1 MTLTADVSV
10 IFAAARQVHADA
22 LERLAQ
28 GDIRDAAEKA
38 WLATLRATN
47 ALIMAHTG
55 EEPLKTP
62 PDSSIQLDTL
72 AQKRQAASSQPSGGA
87 LLLQAEFAFTATA
100 STSASVNPVRRL
112 SGASARRR
120 STSRTQRRW
129 PIPKPAV
136 AEEPARPRLVTAR
149 GLRLCRLQPQ
159 VPAEIRRLGT

>member
-10 IFAAARQVHADA
+10 IFAAARQVHAAA

-62 PDSSIQLDTL
+62 QTSIGLERLARRDNRVQSLVNRYYSRQTRLHGDCFYLGLCEPREETERRIRETAQYIQDAEALADT
-72 AQKRQAASSQPSGGA
+72 QAGSSGG
-87 LLLQAEFAFTATA
+87 T
-100 STSASVNPVRRL
+100 R
-112 SGASARRR
+112 
-120 STSRTQRRW
+120 
-129 PIPKPAV
+129 
-136 AEEPARPRLVTAR
+136 
-149 GLRLCRLQPQ
+149 
-159 VPAEIRRLGT
+159 